1 MSNFENFLFIA
12 VLISRIGDIGTTYL
26 ATPKLKL
33 EANPFA
39 RKFRWPFALASLLLC
54 LLPYY
59 SPPLAIIALV
69 ASLLVSASNAS
80 KLWVIRA
87 MGEDRFYNLMIDL
100 AGNSKVV
107 PSVMCM
113 LAPPIFI
120 SMLSGSLMF
129 FYPDPTDW
137 GYYFAYGIATYAL
150 VMFIYGPLFYF
161 KLRRRAMQQR
171 TSE

>member
-12 VLISRIGDIGTTYL
+12 VLVSRLGDIGTTYL

-39 RKFRWPFALASLLLC
+39 RKFRWPFALASLLVC

-59 SPPLAIIALV
+59 SAPLAIIVLV

-87 MGEDRFYNLMIDL
+87 MGEDRFYNLMIEL
-100 AGNSKVV
+100 AGNSKVAS
-107 PSVMCM
+107 SVMCL

-120 SMLSGSLMF
+120 LMLSGALMF
-129 FYPDPTDW
+129 FYPDQSDW
-137 GYYFAYGIATYAL
+137 GYYFAYGIAAYAL
-150 VMFIYGPLFYF
+150 VMLIYGPLFYF
-161 KLRRRAMQQR
+161 KLRRSAMQQR
-171 TSE
+171 IG